1 MKLVSTLITEAS
13 QIESGPEWDLN
24 PQPLAY
30 HADALSAEL
39 SVPRYA
45 EFLAS
50 AYFQPSVR
58 QTANWRV
65 QASPRSLSI

>member
-1 MKLVSTLITEAS
+1 MKLVSSLITEAS

-24 PQPLAY
+24 ARPQAY
-30 HADALSAEL
+30 HADPLPTEL
-39 SVPRYA
+39 SGPRYA

-58 QTANWRV
+58 QTANWQV
-65 QASPRSLSI
+65 QASLWSRFI

>member
-24 PQPLAY
+24 ARPQAY
-30 HADALSAEL
+30 RANALPTEL

-50 AYFQPSVR
+50 TYFQPSVR
-58 QTANWRV
+58 QTANQRV
-65 QASPRSLSI
+65 QASPWSLSI